1 MATGG
6 DGESSSG
13 VSKEEFSR
21 LMASMNDIKEQ
32 MMTWR
37 KELSDDRDAADER
50 LVKKMHHD
58 KGIQFKQK
66 SNDKQHQFN
75 ESVLDK
81 LEAGPHRRV

>member
-6 DGESSSG
+6 SGESSSG

-21 LMASMNDIKEQ
+21 LMASVNDIKEQ

-37 KELSDDRDAADER
+37 KELSNERDVADQR
-50 LVKKMHHD
+50 LVKTMHLD
-58 KGIQFKQK
+58 KGIQFKWK
-66 SNDKQHQFN
+66 SNEKQHQFS

>member
-1 MATGG
+1 MATGRS
-6 DGESSSG
+6 GESSSG

-50 LVKKMHHD
+50 LVKKMHLD
-58 KGIQFKQK
+58 KGIRLKWK
-66 SNDKQHQFN
+66 SNEK
-75 ESVLDK
+75 
-81 LEAGPHRRV
+81 